1 MGPQARPATGR
12 PAMSPRPVN
21 EELAQARVRLV
32 LCTCF
37 FAVVL
42 YFELTDETES
52 HRFRLSLWILGAYTL
67 GSVPWLL
74 WVTRRPDR
82 QLWRRM
88 IAAPADI
95 GLALLGMAI
104 LGEYGAW
111 IYPALLWNIIGH
123 GLRFGPRTLLV
134 GTTCGSIGFAA
145 LVAFHP
151 EWQRLGNAAA
161 GMLVG
166 TFLLPLMFH
175 KLLLRLHAM
184 TEQLSDQLGR
194 SEAAADAKG
203 EFLANMSHEIRT
215 PMNGVLGM
223 ADLLAETPL
232 NEEQGEYVASIR
244 RSGDMLIGI
253 INDVLD
259 FSKIEAGQ
267 FLIEA
272 VPFDLDLLV
281 DDVTALLGVHAREKG
296 LAFERRLDPRVPRL
310 LVGDPLRLRQVLT
323 NLLGNA
329 IKFTIEGHVTL
340 SVVAVEEGADDVLLR
355 LLVTDTGI
363 GVPADKQAR
372 LFDAFTQA
380 DASTTRSF
388 GGTGLGLSISK
399 QLVELMGGT
408 ITLES
413 EEGRGSTFQVDLPF
427 GKRRLA
433 GAQNAPFGA
442 GEEPRLL
449 LVGGADARDEAA
461 VVLDTWGFPHESA
474 ASLAEAAEREATA
487 RAAGQPF
494 DVLLVERAAA
504 RSEPAPATGAARRL
518 LLVPAGT
525 RIDHERLARGSFQ
538 GFVTRPLRPA
548 DLLNALLRCVGQ
560 DAKAAPAAQPE
571 PASLI
576 SNAPEPSDQ
585 PARVLL
591 VEDNPINRTVALRL
605 LERGG
610 YDVDWAEDG
619 LQALELL
626 RREDYDLVL
635 MDCQM
640 PEMDGYQAT
649 RAARDPRSGV
659 RDSTIPI
666 IALTANAMEGDR
678 EKCLA
683 AGMDDYVAKPIQ
695 REALFAALER
705 WRRRPSQ
712 AREV

>member
-1 MGPQARPATGR
+1 VPPRT
-12 PAMSPRPVN
+12 MSPRKVN
-21 EELAQARVRLV
+21 EELAQSRVRLV
-32 LCTCF
+32 LCACF
-37 FAVVL
+37 FTVVL
-42 YFELTDETES
+42 FFQLHDDTGSGRFE
-52 HRFRLSLWILGAYTL
+52 LSLWILGAYTV

-74 WVTRRPDR
+74 WVKRRPDR

-88 IAAPADI
+88 IAAPADV

-134 GTTCGSIGFAA
+134 GTSFGSIGFAA

-151 EWQRLGNAAA
+151 EWQQLGNAAA

-166 TFLLPLMFH
+166 TFVFPLMFR
-175 KLLLRLHAM
+175 KLLVRLHSL
-184 TEQLSDQLGR
+184 TDQLSEELVR

-223 ADLLAETPL
+223 ADLLAETNL
-232 NEEQGEYVASIR
+232 DGEQGEYVAAIR

-267 FLIEA
+267 FAIDPA
-272 VPFDLDLLV
+272 PFDLDLLIE
-281 DDVTALLGVHAREKG
+281 DVTGLLGVRAREKG
-296 LAFERRLDPRVPRL
+296 LVFEHHVGPEVPRL
-310 LVGDPLRLRQVLT
+310 LVGDSLRVRQVLT

-329 IKFTIEGHVTL
+329 IKFTIQGSVTL
-340 SVVAVEEGADDVLLR
+340 RIEALEEGADDVR
-355 LLVTDTGI
+355 VRILVTDTGI
-363 GVPADKQAR
+363 GVATEKQAR

-413 EEGRGSTFQVDLPF
+413 EEGHGSTFLVELQF
-427 GKRRLA
+427 EKRRLA
-433 GAQNAPFGA
+433 GSGNAPFGE

-449 LVGGADARDEAA
+449 IVGGAGVSAEASTI
-461 VVLDTWGFPHESA
+461 LETWGFQHESA
-474 ASLAEAAEREATA
+474 ADLAEAAEREAAA
-487 RAAGQPF
+487 RAAGHPF
-494 DVLLVERAAA
+494 DALLVDRSAA
-504 RSEPAPATGAARRL
+504 RSDAREDGAAPRL
-518 LLVPAGT
+518 LLAPTGT
-525 RIDHERLARGSFQ
+525 RIDHARLARGGFQ
-538 GFVTRPLRPA
+538 GFVLRPMRPSN
-548 DLLNALLRCVGQ
+548 LLDALLHCLAQREEEQ
-560 DAKAAPAAQPE
+560 PQPQPE
-571 PASLI
+571 PASLV
-576 SNAPEPSDQ
+576 SALEEPPEG

-605 LERGG
+605 LQRGG
-610 YDVDWAEDG
+610 YDVDWAENG
-619 LQALELL
+619 LQAIDHL
-626 RREDYDLVL
+626 RSEDYDFVL

-649 RAARDPRSGV
+649 RLVRDPGSGV
-659 RDSTIPI
+659 RDGTVPI

-695 REALFAALER
+695 REELFAALER
-705 WRRRPSQ
+705 WRRRPSE
-712 AREV
+712 AREA

>member
-1 MGPQARPATGR
+1 MPPRT
-12 PAMSPRPVN
+12 MSPRKVN
-21 EELAQARVRLV
+21 EELAQSRVRLV
-32 LCTCF
+32 LCACF
-37 FAVVL
+37 FTVVL
-42 YFELTDETES
+42 FFQLHDDTGSGRFE
-52 HRFRLSLWILGAYTL
+52 LSLWILGAYTV

-74 WVTRRPDR
+74 WVKRRPDR

-88 IAAPADI
+88 IAAPADV

-134 GTTCGSIGFAA
+134 GTSFGSIGFAA

-151 EWQRLGNAAA
+151 EWQQLGNAAA

-166 TFLLPLMFH
+166 TFVFPLMFR
-175 KLLLRLHAM
+175 KLLVRLHSL
-184 TEQLSDQLGR
+184 TDQLSEELVR

-223 ADLLAETPL
+223 ADLLAETNL
-232 NEEQGEYVASIR
+232 DGEQGEYVAAIR

-267 FLIEA
+267 FAIDPA
-272 VPFDLDLLV
+272 PFDLDLLIE
-281 DDVTALLGVHAREKG
+281 DVTGLLGVRAREKG
-296 LAFERRLDPRVPRL
+296 LVFEHHVGPEVPRL
-310 LVGDPLRLRQVLT
+310 LVGDSLRVRQVLT

-329 IKFTIEGHVTL
+329 IKFTIQGSVTL
-340 SVVAVEEGADDVLLR
+340 RIEALEEGADDVR
-355 LLVTDTGI
+355 VRILVTDTGI
-363 GVPADKQAR
+363 GVATEKQAR

-413 EEGRGSTFQVDLPF
+413 EEGHGSTFLVELQF
-427 GKRRLA
+427 EKRRLA
-433 GAQNAPFGA
+433 GSGNAPFGE

-449 LVGGADARDEAA
+449 IVGGAGVSAEASTI
-461 VVLDTWGFPHESA
+461 LETWGFQHESA
-474 ASLAEAAEREATA
+474 ADLAEAAEREAAA
-487 RAAGQPF
+487 RAAGHPF
-494 DVLLVERAAA
+494 DALLVDRSAA
-504 RSEPAPATGAARRL
+504 RSDAREDGAAPRL
-518 LLVPAGT
+518 LLAPTGT
-525 RIDHERLARGSFQ
+525 RIDHARLARGGFQ
-538 GFVTRPLRPA
+538 GFVLRPMRPSN
-548 DLLNALLRCVGQ
+548 LLDALLHCLAQREEEQ
-560 DAKAAPAAQPE
+560 PQPQPE
-571 PASLI
+571 PASLV
-576 SNAPEPSDQ
+576 SALEEPPEG

-605 LERGG
+605 LQRGG
-610 YDVDWAEDG
+610 YDVDWAENG
-619 LQALELL
+619 LQAIDHL
-626 RREDYDLVL
+626 RSEDYDFVL

-649 RAARDPRSGV
+649 RLVRDPGSGV
-659 RDSTIPI
+659 RDGTVPI

-695 REALFAALER
+695 REELFAALER
-705 WRRRPSQ
+705 WRRRPSE
-712 AREV
+712 AREA